1 MGNKKILVFSDC
13 YIYGG
18 SEKLMGFLLKN
29 EIISDAY
36 TLLFAYR
43 KHKDYELGLL
53 NDGLLDRKNNFPLLL
68 LSNETLFHKIDDLAL
83 PKFFR
88 SLFKVPLLILEKA
101 RFYSMWNLLIFI
113 LLLIKTKPGLIHV
126 NNGGYPGAKSCNVLV
141 FANYLTLKA
150 KIIYQVNNQAQ
161 KNENWLSYPV
171 DRFVHKNVSYFIN
184 ASLKAKEQLVVQR
197 KFNSDKI
204 LVVDNCVPLAK
215 LKRSRSQ
222 ICDELKIP
230 GDSFVI
236 TQVGFLSERKGQR
249 FLIEAVKTL
258 MDQHSILRDKLF
270 LLLVG
275 NGENE
280 DLLRNLVN
288 EFRLDKNVF
297 LLGYR
302 NDSDDFIA
310 AADLFVLP
318 SISNEDMPLVL
329 LTALGQGKPI
339 IATDFAGI
347 SQVLQS
353 GKNGILIKKDLE
365 TLVADL
371 VLQIYTMYSNES
383 LRNELSA
390 NAKLSYR
397 KYTPENYGLRLK
409 EIYESVH
416 AN

>member
-1 MGNKKILVFSDC
+1 MANKKILVFSDC

-29 EIISDAY
+29 EIISDVY

-43 KHKDYELGLL
+43 KHKDYELGLK
-53 NDGLLDRKNNFPLLL
+53 NDDLLHRVNNFPLPLF
-68 LSNETLFHKIDDLAL
+68 SNETLFHKINDLAL

-88 SLFKVPLLILEKA
+88 SIFKAPLLIFEKA
-101 RFYSMWNLLIFI
+101 MLYSLWNLLIFA
-113 LLLIKTKPGLIHV
+113 LLLIKTKPGLIHI

-141 FANYLTLKA
+141 FANYLTIKA

-161 KNENWLSYPV
+161 RSENWFSHII
-171 DRFVHKNVSYFIN
+171 DRFVHKNVSYFVN

-197 KFNSDKI
+197 KFDSNKI

-222 ICDELKIP
+222 ICNELQIP
-230 GDSFVI
+230 ESSFVI

-249 FLIEAVKTL
+249 YLIEAVKFL
-258 MDQHSILRDKLF
+258 LEQHSILKDKLF

-280 DLLRNLVN
+280 DLLRNLVS
-288 EFRLDKNVF
+288 EFGLNKNVF

-310 AADLFVLP
+310 AADIFVLP
-318 SISNEDMPLVL
+318 SISDEDMPLVL

-353 GKNGILIKKDLE
+353 GKNGILIKNNLD
-365 TLVADL
+365 TLVDDL
-371 VLQIYTMYSNES
+371 VRQIYAMYNDEHS
-383 LRNELSA
+383 RNELSA

>member
-1 MGNKKILVFSDC
+1 MINKKILVFSDC

-29 EIISDAY
+29 EIISDEF

-68 LSNETLFHKIDDLAL
+68 LSNETLFHKINDLVL

-88 SLFKVPLLILEKA
+88 SIFKVPLIILEKVKV
-101 RFYSMWNLLIFI
+101 YSIWNLLIFV
-113 LLLIKTKPGLIHV
+113 LLLIKTKPGLLHI

-141 FANYLTLKA
+141 VANYLTIKA
-150 KIIYQVNNQAQ
+150 KIVYQVNNQAQ
-161 KNENWLSYPV
+161 RNENWFSQII

-184 ASLKAKEQLVVQR
+184 ASLKAKEQLVIQR
-197 KFNSDKI
+197 KFDSDKI

-230 GDSFVI
+230 ESSFVI

-249 FLIEAVKTL
+249 YLIEAVKFL
-258 MDQHSILRDKLF
+258 LEHYSILQDKLF

-288 EFRLDKNVF
+288 EFGLNKNVF

-310 AADLFVLP
+310 AADVFVLP

-329 LTALGQGKPI
+329 LTALGHGKPI
-339 IATDFAGI
+339 IATDLAGI

-353 GKNGILIKKDLE
+353 GKNGILIKNNLD
-365 TLVADL
+365 TLVNDL
-371 VLQIYTMYSNES
+371 VLQIYTIYNDEH
-383 LRNELSA
+383 LRKELSA
-390 NAKLSYR
+390 NAKLSYGR
-397 KYTPENYGLRLK
+397 YTPENYGLRLK
-409 EIYESVH
+409 EIYESVF

>member
-1 MGNKKILVFSDC
+1 MINKKILVFSDC

-29 EIISDAY
+29 EIISDEF

-68 LSNETLFHKIDDLAL
+68 LSNETLFHKINDLVL

-88 SLFKVPLLILEKA
+88 SIFKVPLIILEKVKV
-101 RFYSMWNLLIFI
+101 YSIWNLLIFV
-113 LLLIKTKPGLIHV
+113 LLLIKTKPGLIHI

-141 FANYLTLKA
+141 VANYLTIKA
-150 KIIYQVNNQAQ
+150 KIVYQVNNQAQ
-161 KNENWLSYPV
+161 RNENWFSQII

-184 ASLKAKEQLVVQR
+184 ASLKAKEQLVIQR
-197 KFNSDKI
+197 KFDSDKI

-230 GDSFVI
+230 ESSFVI

-249 FLIEAVKTL
+249 YLIEAVKFL
-258 MDQHSILRDKLF
+258 LEHYSILKDKLF

-288 EFRLDKNVF
+288 EFGLNKNVF

-302 NDSDDFIA
+302 NDSDDFIS
-310 AADLFVLP
+310 AADVFVLP

-329 LTALGQGKPI
+329 LTALGHGKPI
-339 IATDFAGI
+339 IATDLAGI

-353 GKNGILIKKDLE
+353 GKNGILIKNNLD
-365 TLVADL
+365 TLVNDL
-371 VLQIYTMYSNES
+371 VLQIYTLYNDER
-383 LRNELSA
+383 LRKELSA

-397 KYTPENYGLRLK
+397 RYTPENYGLRLK
-409 EIYESVH
+409 EIYESVF